1 MGNLKINTR
10 DTSLNTK
17 PPAKLIR
24 AGVLAGSALCSVGAP
39 VLEAISADAN
49 DPVNSSQNDASD
61 MQAIVVTATRRDTKL
76 LEIPYNI
83 SAVTGDTLEKFN
95 LTDITQLSQAVPGL
109 DYPNQGAGRD
119 AFTNPIIRGINLS
132 SPTQQFAPQGEV
144 APVSTYVGDTPV
156 SGRFPL
162 GDIERVEVLRGPQG
176 TLYGAGAV
184 AGTIRLIPNDPK
196 IGELS
201 GRFESSVST
210 VDYSHEPSYG
220 FKGAINLPVNDMM
233 AFRVSGEYQKNAG
246 YIEDIN
252 VVERQDGSPT
262 GAPVL
267 ANPNDVSGSSS
278 IRYTAKGVN
287 WSEDYGGRAALLFQP
302 TNAVKV
308 VFSMQYVHE
317 DGGDNNG
324 VSDSFK
330 GGPDPFDPTVIIP
343 APGPYQQIQ
352 YATEPYEH
360 DSGLPAID
368 ATWDLGFASL
378 TSDSSYFDS
387 HGTSASDQTFLD
399 GLFSPYVS
407 RFYKGIPTYPRFTE
421 PDIVSTTQK
430 ELTEEIRLVS
440 DGKEILDYA
449 VGVFF
454 QHHEDSFIS
463 QSFTP
468 GAQAWDAATP
478 APILPITLFPN
489 GVSFLGS
496 QQRSRLDRS
505 IYGEVTYHITPTVQV
520 TGGGRFFWQNSA
532 ASSQTSSAAF
542 HSDAT
547 DLNTFGDHGELGKIN
562 AAWEYLTDQRLYA
575 TFSQGYRPGG
585 ANGIPLAGPEAEV
598 RALATYDPDK
608 VNNYEIGGKG
618 SFGPHLAYTVDVFDM
633 ELKHAQLS
641 TVTPISGFP
650 IVINTN
656 GARSRGAELEL
667 NGEIIDH
674 LSYRGG
680 YSYTDAKLTHAF
692 DIAAANGVIQG
703 VAGSRL
709 PGSALVSWSGLLT
722 YDLPVSTYNV
732 ASTVSLTHKG
742 GIDNE
747 LLSTSSYYA
756 LPGYTLA
763 NLNVTLKENK
773 WHVTAFV
780 DNLTNKRAFTAGFG
794 PGWPQGP
801 QGALAFVETP
811 REIGL
816 RVGFDFK

>member
-1 MGNLKINTR
+1 
-10 DTSLNTK
+10 LNTK

-24 AGVLAGSALCSVGAP
+24 VGVLAGSALCSAGAP
-39 VLEAISADAN
+39 VLKALSANAT
-49 DPVNSSQNDASD
+49 DPLSASQNDSSD

-76 LEIPYNI
+76 LDIPYNI
-83 SAVTGDTLEKFN
+83 SAVTGDTLEKFGV
-95 LTDITQLSQAVPGL
+95 TDITQLSQAVPGL

-144 APVSTYVGDTPV
+144 APVSTYIGDTPV

-176 TLYGAGAV
+176 TLYGAGAI

-196 IGELS
+196 IGEFT

-210 VDYSHEPSYG
+210 IDYSHEPSYG
-220 FKGAINLPVNDMM
+220 LKGAINLPVNDMM

-246 YIEDIN
+246 YIDDIN
-252 VVERQDGSPT
+252 VVERQGSSVT
-262 GAPVL
+262 SAPVL

-287 WSEDYGGRAALLFQP
+287 WSEDYGGRAAFLLQP
-302 TNAVKV
+302 TEAVKV

-330 GGPDPFDPTVIIP
+330 GGPDPFDPKVVIP

-352 YATEPYEH
+352 YGTEPYRH
-360 DSGLPAID
+360 DSALPAID

-378 TSDSSYFDS
+378 TSDSSYFDA
-387 HGTSASDQTFLD
+387 HGTSTSDQTYLD
-399 GLFSPYVS
+399 GLFSPFVS
-407 RFYKGIPTYPRFTE
+407 SYYTGVPKFPRFTV
-421 PDIVSTTQK
+421 PDVVSSSQK
-430 ELTEEIRLVS
+430 DLTEEVRLVS
-440 DGKEILDYA
+440 DGKETLDYV
-449 VGVFF
+449 VGLFF
-454 QHHEDSFIS
+454 QHHEDSYIS

-468 GAQAWDAATP
+468 GAEAWDAAQP
-478 APILPITLFPN
+478 APILPIVLFPN
-489 GVSFLGS
+489 GVSFLED

-505 IYGEVTYHITPTVQV
+505 IYGEVTYHIAPTVQV
-520 TGGGRFFWQNSA
+520 TGGGRFFWQSSA
-532 ASSQTSSAAF
+532 AGSQTSSAAF
-542 HSDAT
+542 DSNAT
-547 DLNTFGDHGELGKIN
+547 DSNTFSDHGELGKIN
-562 AAWEYLTDQRLYA
+562 ASWEYLTDQRVYA

-585 ANGIPLAGPEAEV
+585 ANSIPLVGPQAEV
-598 RALATYDPDK
+598 PVLATYDPDK

-618 SFGPHLAYTVDVFDM
+618 SFGSHLAYTVDIFDM

-650 IVINTN
+650 VVINTN

-692 DIAAANGVIQG
+692 DIATTDGFITG
-703 VAGSRL
+703 GAGDRL
-709 PGSALVSWSGLLT
+709 PGSALASWSGLLT
-722 YDLPVSTYNV
+722 YDVPISSYNV
-732 ASTVSLTHKG
+732 ASTVSVTHKG
-742 GIDNE
+742 GIGNN
-747 LLSTSSYYA
+747 LPAASSYYV

-763 NLNVTLKENK
+763 NLNMTLKENK

-780 DNLTNKRAFTAGFG
+780 NNLTNKRAFTAGFG
-794 PGWPQGP
+794 PASPQGP
-801 QGALAFVETP
+801 QGALAYVETP